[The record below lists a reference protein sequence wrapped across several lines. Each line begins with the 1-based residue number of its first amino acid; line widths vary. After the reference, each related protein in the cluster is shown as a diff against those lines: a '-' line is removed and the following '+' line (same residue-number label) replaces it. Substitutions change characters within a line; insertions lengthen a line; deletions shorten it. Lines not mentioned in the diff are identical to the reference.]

1 MASVMRPD
9 LIDTTEWNTLD
20 LGSKIGGPHPQ
31 RAVKPYLMPTY
42 EYVCKNCGESIEI
55 FQSFSDK
62 PLKKH
67 KECGGDLQ
75 KVFHARGIV
84 FKGGGFYATDSKAS
98 TSAKSDSESSGKK
111 PAKEKTSEKSSE
123 KAGVTSTSGSSS
135 PDSA

>member
-1 MASVMRPD
+1 
-9 LIDTTEWNTLD
+9 
-20 LGSKIGGPHPQ
+20 
-31 RAVKPYLMPTY
+31 MPTY
-42 EYVCKNCGESIEI
+42 EYACKNCGETLEV

-98 TSAKSDSESSGKK
+98 KAT
-111 PAKEKTSEKSSE
+111 KTSESKSSDKKE
-123 KAGVTSTSGSSS
+123 KATTKATST
-135 PDSA
+135 PDPD

>member
-1 MASVMRPD
+1 MPD
-9 LIDTTEWNTLD
+9 LIGTAEWNTLD
-20 LGSKIGGPHPQ
+20 LGSKIGWSHPN
-31 RAVKPYLMPTY
+31 RAVNPHLMPTY
-42 EYVCKNCGESIEI
+42 EYVCKTCGESIEI

-98 TSAKSDSESSGKK
+98 TSSKSSDSESPSKK
-111 PAKEKTSEKSSE
+111 PAKEKTSEKVSE
-123 KAGVTSTSGSSS
+123 KAGASSTSGPSS
-135 PDSA
+135 PDGA